1 MAKIDLDLDDLTNAA
16 LKRLVK
22 QLLLADD
29 GEEQKLLAAM
39 SKKQKKGEA
48 KNDLA
53 DLKEE
58 GRGKAPRIEIEE
70 DSMEDD
76 DTEEDS

>member
-1 MAKIDLDLDDLTNAA
+1 MAKIDLDLNDLTNAA

-22 QLLLADD
+22 QLLSASDGQEEEDVLSPLARS
-29 GEEQKLLAAM
+29 GRAKKP
-39 SKKQKKGEA
+39 SKNE
-48 KNDLA
+48 LA

-70 DSMEDD
+70 DEDM
-76 DTEEDS
+76 EEDS

>member
-16 LKRLVK
+16 LKRMVK
-22 QLLLADD
+22 QLLMAED
-29 GEEQKLLAAM
+29 GEEKKLLAAM
-39 SKKQKKGEA
+39 GKKKKPE
-48 KNDLA
+48 KNELA

-70 DSMEDD
+70 DSMDD
-76 DTEEDS
+76 DDMEKDS

>member
-1 MAKIDLDLDDLTNAA
+1 MAKVDLDLDDLTNAA
-16 LKRLVK
+16 LKRMVK
-22 QLLLADD
+22 QLLMAEE
-29 GEEQKLLAAM
+29 GEEQKILASM
-39 SKKQKKGEA
+39 SKSKKPP

-70 DSMEDD
+70 DEDM
-76 DTEEDS
+76 EEDS